1 MNKLFWTFLAFILFN
16 ISFQL
21 ELECSSFLDPTCGGH
36 NTDYKLK
43 CQKFTS
49 LSNCITVEVD
59 EFCKIDSST
68 HECSEEDNI
77 RDGEICTDF
86 GDENKCKRV
95 KLGDNCN
102 LDALS
107 DCVKVDESIH
117 PTKKC
122 EFDFYKKNCREV
134 DKTCTDYSDATCG
147 DIGIKNG
154 IQCAKLSSSE
164 KCKEITVD
172 NYCEIKNFNCVKK
185 EGQNFDETKYKC
197 DLDGQKCERRE
208 ILCEEYTD
216 ATCGDRG
223 IKNGIQ
229 CAKLSSSEKC
239 KEITVDNYCEI
250 KNFNCVKKEG
260 QNFDET
266 KYKCDLF
273 NQKCERREILCIEKT
288 DATKCREVINQNC
301 QAIHLTNGGPLT
313 CRVVEVDGE
322 CKIEDGDCSN
332 GNTIAAYKQ
341 CSFNDTNKSGCKAT
355 IKSCNVCTPP
365 CLNCKTSNGYTCSE
379 IPTNQCK
386 EILIHESC
394 KVKPEDGTCTLKEES
409 ANGCEFNSDSTICLL
424 VDSHCS
430 YTTSSDSC
438 VDKTDSDAPPAG
450 KKCFLINNSECGL
463 IDKDC
468 QDFTTSE
475 DCENYQTKNCFW
487 YTVDS
492 VSKCVEYTTDSYCEI
507 REGLCK
513 KKSTASS
520 FNENEDCLFSK
531 EISENPITKTV
542 SCTKKDKCL
551 GSWEDCSDN
560 SIPNE
565 ISCIEGN
572 GYCKKIEIDTHCY
585 VDDNGLC
592 SPNDPNFVETTG
604 LCVFNDGTEKN
615 SCKLRTRLCTEYTLN
630 TCGNLQN
637 CAYYSSD
644 RHCIETDNYCTMNEN
659 VCSKRTDVTEQ
670 PTKKCLI
677 NSDGVCAQTDKLCGE
692 IDVAQCN
699 NVPRKDNQ
707 QCFHFTDEAECKT
720 IIIDEYCYVNS
731 DGECTNSKKISQYEY
746 CGFNTGKTE
755 CTIKEKKCEDYNDE
769 LCGKFNPETK
779 LCFNFG
785 SGCIEVQVDNRCKIN
800 EKNECVAKGSGQ
812 CGFDENNEKCY
823 LKKSDG
829 RYLTSLKYFLLLSLF
844 LMF

>member
-21 ELECSSFLDPTCGGH
+21 ECSSFLDDPTCGGH

-59 EFCKIDSST
+59 EFCKIDSSS

-86 GDENKCKRV
+86 GDANKCKRV

-107 DCVKVDESIH
+107 KCIKIDESIH

-154 IQCAKLSSSE
+154 IQCAKLSSSRN
-164 KCKEITVD
+164 CIEITVD

-197 DLDGQKCERRE
+197 DLD
-208 ILCEEYTD
+208 
-216 ATCGDRG
+216 
-223 IKNGIQ
+223 
-229 CAKLSSSEKC
+229 
-239 KEITVDNYCEI
+239 
-250 KNFNCVKKEG
+250 
-260 QNFDET
+260 
-266 KYKCDLF
+266 
-273 NQKCERREILCIEKT
+273 NQKCERREISCIENT
-288 DATKCREVINQNC
+288 DTTNCQVINQNC
-301 QAIHLTNGGPLT
+301 QAIHLENGSPLT
-313 CRVVEVDGE
+313 CREVEVDGE
-322 CKIEDGDCSN
+322 CKIHDGDCSN
-332 GNTIAAYKQ
+332 RDTIAAYKQ

-355 IKSCNVCTPP
+355 IKNCNECTSS
-365 CLNCKTSNGYTCSE
+365 CLNCKTSTDGYTCSQ
-379 IPTNQCK
+379 IPENKCK
-386 EILIHESC
+386 EFLIHESC
-394 KVKPEDGTCTLKEES
+394 KVKAEDGTCTLKEES
-409 ANGCEFNSDSTICLL
+409 ANGCVFNSDSTICLL

-430 YTTSSDSC
+430 YTPSSNSC
-438 VDKTDSDAPPAG
+438 IDKTGEDAPTAG
-450 KKCFLINNSECGL
+450 QKCSLINNNECGL
-463 IDKDC
+463 INKDC

-475 DCENYQTKNCFW
+475 DCESYKTKNCFW
-487 YTVDS
+487 YKVSDS
-492 VSKCVEYTTDSYCEI
+492 ESVCVEYTTDSYCEI

-520 FNENEDCLFSK
+520 FNENEECLFSK

-592 SPNDPNFVETTG
+592 SPKDLNFVETTG
-604 LCVFNDGTEKN
+604 KCVFNDGTEKN
-615 SCKLRTRLCTEYTLN
+615 SCKLRPRLCTEYTLD

-644 RHCIETDNYCTMNEN
+644 GHCIETDNYCTMNEN

-670 PTKKCLI
+670 PTKQCLI
-677 NSDGVCAQTDKLCGE
+677 NSDGVCAQTDKVCGE

-844 LMF
+844 LIF